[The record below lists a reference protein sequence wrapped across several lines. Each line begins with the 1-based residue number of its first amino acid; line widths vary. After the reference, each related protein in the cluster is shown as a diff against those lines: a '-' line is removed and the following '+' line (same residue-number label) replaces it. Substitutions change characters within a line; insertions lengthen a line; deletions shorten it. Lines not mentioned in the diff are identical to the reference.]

1 MVNFC
6 AGHSSLDKAFELAA
20 AQAGYDISPDPM
32 PEENVFVRSDQY
44 SFIIQGIPAVF
55 INDGVKAT
63 DEKVDG
69 LGIFKKYLTTQY
81 HTPLDNMSQPF
92 DYESASKGTR
102 LNFLVGYQV
111 AQQDQSPTWNGGDFF
126 GSKFGPRHTGSAG
139 SGN

>member
-1 MVNFC
+1 
-6 AGHSSLDKAFELAA
+6 
-20 AQAGYDISPDPM
+20 
-32 PEENVFVRSDQY
+32 
-44 SFIIQGIPAVF
+44 
-55 INDGVKAT
+55 
-63 DEKVDG
+63 
-69 LGIFKKYLTTQY
+69 LTTQY

-126 GSKFGPRHTGSAG
+126 GIKFGPRHTGSAG